1 MSSTRTAIEV
11 TTRLAT
17 TVNELADAWAFVM
30 EHIDS
35 VGPDPSVKIDPV
47 WSRGFDQVDDND
59 PWPRHFSV
67 VVSGMV
73 EDEKR

>member
-1 MSSTRTAIEV
+1 MSETRSPIER

-17 TVNELADAWAFVM
+17 TVDDLAAAWAFVM

-35 VGPDPSVKIDPV
+35 VGPDPDVKISPV
-47 WSRGFDQVDDND
+47 WSRNFDQMDDD
-59 PWPRHFSV
+59 EPWPRHFSV

-73 EDEKR
+73 EDAK